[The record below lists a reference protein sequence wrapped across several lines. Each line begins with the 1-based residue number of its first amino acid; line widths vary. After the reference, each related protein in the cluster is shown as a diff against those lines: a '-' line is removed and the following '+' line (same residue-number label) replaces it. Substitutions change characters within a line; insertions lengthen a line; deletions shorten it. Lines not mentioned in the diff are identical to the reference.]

1 VKSYWLAAGLALIL
15 ACPAW
20 ALQFRSTAHAAIL
33 YDAPSRQAGKVAV
46 AGIGVP
52 FEVFVETENWTK
64 VRDHTGRL
72 AWLENA
78 ALGNTR
84 TVMVSVDEAVVRQQ
98 AHDHAEPGFRV
109 TRGVVLE
116 VQNDSGT
123 GWIRVRHADGLI
135 GWLRQ
140 SEVWGE

>member
-1 VKSYWLAAGLALIL
+1 M
-15 ACPAW
+15 
-20 ALQFRSTAHAAIL
+20 
-33 YDAPSRQAGKVAV
+33 
-46 AGIGVP
+46 P

-98 AHDHAEPGFRV
+98 AHDRAEPGFRV

-116 VQNDSGT
+116 VQSDTGT
-123 GWIRVRHADGLI
+123 GWIKVRHADGLV

-140 SEVWGE
+140 TEVWGE